1 MPRRS
6 GRSQLARRFRRSFHL
21 EIEMLEARRLLSGTT
36 TLRIVDYNID
46 ADLPSE
52 GIVTVPQPAF
62 ETVLEGIGAESVE
75 GDAQPIDI
83 LALEETE
90 SNLQTV
96 VPIVNALNAYYG
108 AGTYAYDT
116 NQALSTGATDGN
128 GPNALIYNTKT
139 VTLLST
145 EDIGFPDPA
154 GAPRQ
159 PVRYEFQPVG
169 GSAADDF
176 YVYNS
181 HYKSGSESDD
191 DNGARRQ
198 AEAEEI
204 RADSATLPA
213 NSRII
218 YLGDY
223 NVFYP
228 TDPGYETITAPG
240 PNQPFDPINQPIFY
254 GGPKATLTDASYLL
268 TSRIDFQLDT
278 QNVLS
283 DPSGGL
289 YLVPGSYHVFGN
301 DGSVSNV
308 SDPANTAL
316 PGLPNR
322 TDVLNALPDASD
334 HLPLVADYTNTVTPP
349 VGPAIGSLTVSPTS
363 VNAGA
368 TVVLSANNVVEYG
381 PGSIESVAF
390 YQESNPIAGEQV
402 GLDTLVGMGVQNG
415 STWTLSTSTSGF
427 GGGIYTY
434 YALATDSAGI
444 VSDPVTTTLS
454 VTGPATPTIGSLT
467 VSPTSVAAGTPVTLD
482 AGDVTILGGTI
493 RNVEFYRETNGT
505 PGLQAGSDLELG
517 NGTQGGSDWLF
528 STSTLGLPVGTQYYY
543 AVATDNSGALSATA
557 TVALTVTAPQP
568 PTIGSFTVSPT
579 SVASGTSV
587 TLDAGNVSAY
597 GATVAG
603 VAFYLETVPGFQSE
617 SDTEVGVGTQ
627 SGSDWTL
634 TVPTTGLAPG
644 TYTYY
649 AVPTDSNDL
658 SGAPVTASLTVTPPP
673 PPLVNIQIL
682 ASASP
687 SGPFTSSLVVSPS
700 ETLYYEVVGQLAP
713 IGTTNG
719 SYTITSLTAADGINS
734 LSFNLLDPATDT
746 LPISFVTST
755 LATPSTNPPAASS
768 WDNFTS
774 NPGTPTSVGGASL
787 NELSDVRPAHAPSV
801 YTGALAPDVIL
812 LGSVQVASSLP
823 PGASSQITGS
833 FGGTNGLIKINN
845 GAAVIITSTTES
857 SDSPIVGFA
866 PLTLTVAS
874 LPSWL
879 SPSSAATWNAGT
891 QTLTVT
897 GAATIIADPGAD
909 SPQIVANGS
918 AAVLTIQPATVGFVN
933 LGGITLTNG
942 ASIIVPSLGAAR
954 THTNHN
960 VIVLDSN
967 GTTVPTFSIAS
978 SSKLDLQD
986 NDLIIQN
993 GGSELTTILADANTG
1008 SNGGTW
1014 TGNGLTSSVAASVDA
1029 PSGVGYEQNLL
1040 AVALNGNLPNGPF
1053 SSWKA
1058 GGSTLALGVND
1069 VIVKY
1074 TYNGDFTLEGEV
1086 GADAYTI
1093 FVTYW
1098 GVAPLTPDTFI
1109 YGDTTGDATIDANDY
1124 ANFTVFY
1131 GLGTGGANGAQ
1142 L

>member
-6 GRSQLARRFRRSFHL
+6 GRSQLASRFRRSFHL
-21 EIEMLEARRLLSGTT
+21 EIEMLEARQLLSGTT

-46 ADLPSE
+46 ADLPSD
-52 GIVTVPQPAF
+52 GIVAAPQPAF
-62 ETVLEGIGAESVE
+62 ETVMEGIGAESVN

-96 VPIVNALNAYYG
+96 VPIVNALNAHYG

-116 NQALSTGATDGN
+116 NQALSTGASDGN
-128 GPNALIYNTKT
+128 GPNALIYNTTT
-139 VTLLST
+139 VSLIAT

-159 PVRYEFQPVG
+159 PVRYEFRPVG
-169 GSAADDF
+169 GSDADDF

-181 HYKSGSESDD
+181 HYKSGSQFDD

-322 TDVLNALPDASD
+322 TAVLNALPDASD
-334 HLPLVADYTNTVTPP
+334 HLPLVADYTDTVTPP

-363 VNAGA
+363 VNTGA
-368 TVVLSANNVVEYG
+368 TVVLSASNVVEYG

-390 YQESNPIAGEQV
+390 YRESNPIAGVQV
-402 GLDTLVGMGVQNG
+402 GSDTLVGMGVQNG

-434 YALATDSAGI
+434 YALATDSASI
-444 VSDPVTTTLS
+444 VSDPVSTTLS
-454 VTGPATPTIGSLT
+454 VTGPVTPTIGSLT

-482 AGDVTILGGTI
+482 AGHVTELGGTI
-493 RNVEFYRETNGT
+493 RNVEFYQETNGT

-528 STSTLGLPVGTQYYY
+528 ATSTLGLPVGTQYYY
-543 AVATDNSGALSATA
+543 AVATDNSGALSTTA
-557 TVALTVTAPQP
+557 TVALTITAAQP

-597 GATVAG
+597 GATVEG
-603 VAFYLETVPGFQSE
+603 VAFYLETVPGLQSE

-658 SGAPVTASLTVTPPP
+658 DGSPVSATLTVTPPSQ
-673 PPLVNIQIL
+673 PLVNIQIL

-687 SGPFTSSLVVSPS
+687 NGPFTSSLVVSPS
-700 ETLYYEVVGQLAP
+700 ETLYYEVVGQIAP
-713 IGTTNG
+713 VGTTNG
-719 SYTITSLTAADGINS
+719 SYTITSLTSADGINS
-734 LSFNLLDPATDT
+734 LSFNLLNPASGT
-746 LPISFVTST
+746 LPISFASST
-755 LATPSTNPPAASS
+755 LATPSTNPAAAFSWAYLSS
-768 WDNFTS
+768 S
-774 NPGTPTSVGGASL
+774 NGIPQSVGNGTNNQL
-787 NELSDVRPAHAPSV
+787 TGVRPVHWPGVFSA
-801 YTGALAPDVIL
+801 ALAPDPIL
-812 LGSVQVASSLP
+812 LGSFTVGSSVA
-823 PGASSQITGS
+823 PGGTSQITGS
-833 FGGTNGLIKINN
+833 YGGTPGGFKINN
-845 GAAVIITSTTES
+845 GANTIFITSTTENS
-857 SDSPIVGFA
+857 GSPLMGFS
-866 PLTLTVAS
+866 PLTLTLAA
-874 LPSWL
+874 LPAWL
-879 SPSSAATWNAGT
+879 SPSSAATWDAGT
-891 QTLTVT
+891 ETLTVN
-897 GAATIIADPGAD
+897 GAATIIADPGTD
-909 SPQIVANGS
+909 SPKIVENGS
-918 AAVLTIQPATVGFVN
+918 AAQLTISPTTVGFVN
-933 LGGITLTNG
+933 LGGVTLTNG
-942 ASIIVPSLGAAR
+942 ASITVPSVGASR

-960 VIVLDSN
+960 VIVIDAVN
-967 GTTVPTFSIAS
+967 GTPGTFSIDAT
-978 SSKLDLQD
+978 SKFDLVD
-986 NDLIIQN
+986 NDLILQD
-993 GGSELTTILADANTG
+993 GGAAGAAAVQALATTGRDYPNDD
-1008 SNGGTW
+1008 W
-1014 TGNGLTSSVAASVDA
+1014 TGNGLTSSAAA
-1029 PSGVGYEQNLL
+1029 AQFANNGYENTLL
-1040 AVALNGNLPNGPF
+1040 AVALNGDLPLGAF
-1053 SSWKA
+1053 ASWQA
-1058 GGSTLALGVND
+1058 GASTLTLGAND

-1074 TYNGDFTLEGEV
+1074 TYNGDFNLDGKVDASDVTIL
-1086 GADAYTI
+1086 GA
-1093 FVTYW
+1093 FFGNVTFF
-1098 GVAPLTPDTFI
+1098 GKI
-1109 YGDTTGDATIDANDY
+1109 DATYITY
-1124 ANFTVFY
+1124 F
-1131 GLGTGGANGAQ
+1131 GGAYYGNGTHGSDQ